1 ERTRMK
7 GWRFVSAGVLCVTLL
22 GARPGWAQDAE
33 QPPAHSTARSA
44 EAGIFLPLTLGSR
57 VGDQSAYVT
66 TLSGYDAARKSA
78 VLKRPTEIGFY
89 GPVALGAG
97 AVSTDAGS
105 TLKPTFGVHV
115 QALRQDKHGVDGS
128 VGVFYK
134 PEGLTEG
141 EGEVEAIFTVG
152 RREGR
157 WGLFA
162 NVVYGQ
168 DPEAAERDGEV
179 RLAALYTLS
188 ERVQAGLDTRLRFD
202 LGSDETKRRAK
213 LEADFDLM
221 AGPTA
226 SWVLGPIALIGQ
238 TGMSAVRVTDLR
250 LGMVALGGI
259 GAAF

>member
-1 ERTRMK
+1 MK
-7 GWRFVSAGVLCVTLL
+7 GWRVISAGVLCATLL
-22 GARPGWAQDAE
+22 GAHPSWAQDTE

-66 TLSGYDAARKSA
+66 TLSGYDSARKSA
-78 VLKRPTEIGFY
+78 LMEGSTEISLV
-89 GPVALGAG
+89 GPLGLRAG
-97 AVSTDAGS
+97 AVYTDAGS
-105 TLKPTFGVHV
+105 TLKPTFGLHV

-141 EGEVEAIFTVG
+141 EGEVEAVFTIG

-157 WGLFA
+157 WGMFA

-179 RLAALYTLS
+179 RLAALYSLS

-202 LGSDETKRRAK
+202 LGSDQTKRRAK

-238 TGMSAVRVTDLR
+238 TGMSAVRITDLR